1 MLRCGSPYP
10 KQLIIFQWWVLDH
23 KDKQSANAVGNR
35 YEMVHKRLLRK
46 ICQSI
51 REKQVKPVLLFPRP
65 PPPPV
70 RTCKGQSLLR
80 RERFGHILY
89 NSWEKGSKKENF
101 QVVIRMRDYCV
112 ACMLAA
118 GYNQVSAA

>member
-1 MLRCGSPYP
+1 M
-10 KQLIIFQWWVLDH
+10 VDLDH

-51 REKQVKPVLLFPRP
+51 REKQVKPVLLSLFFSS
-65 PPPPV
+65 V